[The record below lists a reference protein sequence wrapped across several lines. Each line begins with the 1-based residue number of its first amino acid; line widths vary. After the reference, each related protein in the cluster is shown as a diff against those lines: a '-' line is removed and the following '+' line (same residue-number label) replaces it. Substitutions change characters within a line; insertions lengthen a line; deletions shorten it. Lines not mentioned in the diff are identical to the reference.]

1 MQAPHHFLAPS
12 GHPGALDKPQLER
25 FWDLETIGINDW
37 PHQSDDHAASTLFH
51 ESVRHVDGRYEVGW
65 PWQPGYELP
74 NNYQLA
80 KGRLATFLHRLR
92 CQPDLLRPYDH
103 VLQQQLS
110 SGIVE
115 VVSPPATNL
124 SHRLHYLP
132 HHPVLSPGSATTK
145 LRIVYDGSAKIHGS
159 NYSLNEC
166 LYRGPVLLQ
175 DLAGILL
182 RFRLHRIAVTA
193 DIEKAFLQ
201 VGLRTDDRDVTHFL
215 WLKDVITPG
224 ASENNIQ
231 EL

>member
-1 MQAPHHFLAPS
+1 M
-12 GHPGALDKPQLER
+12 
-25 FWDLETIGINDW
+25 
-37 PHQSDDHAASTLFH
+37 
-51 ESVRHVDGRYEVGW
+51 
-65 PWQPGYELP
+65 
-74 NNYQLA
+74 
-80 KGRLATFLHRLR
+80 
-92 CQPDLLRPYDH
+92 
-103 VLQQQLS
+103 
-110 SGIVE
+110 E

-215 WLKDVITPG
+215 WLKDVITPV

-231 EL
+231 ELRFARVPFGVISSPFLLAATVNHHLRTYDNSVTSTVQ